1 MSAYPSLPAL
11 RFVQKIYVLACLELW
26 LCLGRIIWQLGGRTM
41 RSAVSLCGVL
51 GKISSAS
58 PIWGH
63 WLFDCYFTEY
73 WTLIL
78 PITVTSRNLSPSSVS
93 ITLSILLAP
102 IRHHSLHSRTV
113 ICQPWSHVK
122 TARFASV
129 YLLFML
135 FNLAFWS
142 PIRVHSLQHRSVIR
156 CFSSPSIVFSIPMN
170 GNDPPPFGAPYL
182 EWKLCGHNSLV
193 LPYQW
198 RRSQAI
204 LVVSNLKFPCSLS
217 SDSALCSRNGWCWIF
232 CTWLIQPECKS
243 Q

>member
-11 RFVQKIYVLACLELW
+11 RFVQKIYVSACLELW
-26 LCLGRIIWQLGGRTM
+26 LCLGRIIWQLGCQTM

-51 GKISSAS
+51 GKISSVS

-63 WLFDCYFTEY
+63 SLTDYYFTEY

-78 PITVTSRNLSPSSVS
+78 PITVISQNLLPSSVS
-93 ITLSILLAP
+93 ITLSILLVP
-102 IRHHSLHSRTV
+102 IRHRSPHSWTV

-170 GNDPPPFGAPYL
+170 GNDRPPFGALYL
-182 EWKLCGHNSLV
+182 EWKLCRHNSLV
-193 LPYQW
+193 LPYQ
-198 RRSQAI
+198 
-204 LVVSNLKFPCSLS
+204 
-217 SDSALCSRNGWCWIF
+217 
-232 CTWLIQPECKS
+232 
-243 Q
+243 